1 MDDYRFS
8 RSGFKF
14 KFVTKLVEDDG
25 DARAGIQRKVKGS
38 LIIYSGFN
46 NNATAVYDVVGSDRK
61 CAVLVKR
68 TGTTTQ
74 NENRCQQKDF
84 QIQLHTCD
92 HTRELA
98 DPPSSVPALLTALCA
113 AGMVGRRWAWALRA
127 LSAKRTNFGVQTP

>member
-1 MDDYRFS
+1 MDGYRFS
-8 RSGFKF
+8 WSGFKF

-38 LIIYSGFN
+38 LIIYSRFN
-46 NNATAVYDVVGSDRK
+46 NNATAVDDVVGSDRK

-98 DPPSSVPALLTALCA
+98 DPPSSVPALV
-113 AGMVGRRWAWALRA
+113 AGYLFRPARA
-127 LSAKRTNFGVQTP
+127 TDGAMCSGHGG

>member
-38 LIIYSGFN
+38 LIIYSRFN
-46 NNATAVYDVVGSDRK
+46 NNATAVYDVVGGDRK
-61 CAVLVKR
+61 CAILIKD
-68 TGTTTQ
+68 TGTSTQ
-74 NENRCQQKDF
+74 NETRCEQKDF
-84 QIQLHTCD
+84 QHQFHAYD

-98 DPPSSVPALLTALCA
+98 YLSSSVPALV
-113 AGMVGRRWAWALRA
+113 AGYLFRPARA
-127 LSAKRTNFGVQTP
+127 TDGAMCSGYGE